1 MQPVRAIRI
10 CIKAA
15 DTGFI
20 VDRPAA
26 QWTGWGGGAIQTP
39 PPFTFSLAI
48 CTTALTWWVQKSGSG
63 CLLFP

>member
-20 VDRPAA
+20 GDRPAT
-26 QWTGWGGGAIQTP
+26 QWVVGGGTLLNP

-48 CTTALTWWVQKSGSG
+48 CTTALTWWVQKGGSG